1 MLRKILTNFIS
12 ALKGVSQDYTKI
24 SIDRAIFYLA
34 VPMIAEMIMESVF
47 SVVDIYFVGQISN
60 EAVSVVGLT
69 ESVLFIIFSIAMGIG
84 VAATASVSRFTGEKN
99 PERASKSTLSAI
111 YIAVFASIIISLI
124 GWNYSEEILQL
135 MGADSKVISEGV
147 GFTKIMLVSNLTIVL
162 LFVING
168 AFRGA
173 GNAAIA
179 FWSLAIGNGINM
191 ILDPLL
197 IFGMFGFPE
206 LGVEGAAWASAI
218 GRGLGVCFQIYMLM
232 SRSGVIR
239 IKVSELL
246 PDFNSIKNLSKIS
259 LGGTGQ
265 MLVSSASWIFIYMII
280 ADFGTVNIA
289 SWTITLRIMM
299 FAILPAWGIASA
311 AATLVGQ
318 NLGAGHPDRAEKA
331 VWRSAYFTTVF
342 MLCLS
347 VICIFSAKYL
357 LSFFTS
363 DLDVIRIGTQAM
375 IWVSSAYVFFGFG
388 MVTTQCF
395 NGAGDTRTPTVLNA
409 ITYWLIQV
417 PFAYFL
423 AIYFEFDMI
432 GVYIAIILSSA
443 SLAVLSTWVFKKGK
457 WKDHVVSA

>member
-1 MLRKILTNFIS
+1 MFKKIISNFLS

-34 VPMIAEMIMESVF
+34 VPMIAEMVMESIF

-84 VAATASVSRFTGEKN
+84 MAATATVSRFTGEKN
-99 PERASKSTLSAI
+99 PEKANKSTISSI
-111 YIAVFASIIISLI
+111 YLAVLASIVISII

-135 MGADSKVISEGV
+135 MGANSKVISEGA

-191 ILDPLL
+191 LLDPLL
-197 IFGMFGFPE
+197 IFGMFGFPK

-232 SRSGVIR
+232 SKSGVIR
-239 IKVSELL
+239 IRFSDFT
-246 PDFNSIKNLSKIS
+246 PDFDSIKSLAKIS

-299 FAILPAWGIASA
+299 FAILPAWGLASA

-318 NLGAGHPDRAEKA
+318 NLGAGFPDRAENA
-331 VWRSAYFTTVF
+331 VLRSATFTTIF

-347 VICIFSAKYL
+347 VICIFSADYS
-357 LSFFTS
+357 LSFFTN
-363 DLDVIRIGTQAM
+363 DPDVIRIGSEAM

-388 MVTTQCF
+388 MVATQCF

-417 PFAYFL
+417 PFAYML

-432 GVYIAIILSSA
+432 GVYLAIILSSA
-443 SLAVLSTWVFKKGK
+443 SLAVLSAWVFRKGR

>member
-34 VPMIAEMIMESVF
+34 VPMIAEMIMESIF

-99 PERASKSTLSAI
+99 PEKASKSTLSAI
-111 YIAVFASIIISLI
+111 YLAVFASIIISLI

-218 GRGLGVCFQIYMLM
+218 GRGLGVCFQVYMLM

-246 PDFNSIKNLSKIS
+246 PDFNSIKNLAIMS

-299 FAILPAWGIASA
+299 FAILPAWGLASA

-318 NLGAGHPDRAEKA
+318 NLGAGNPDRAEKA
-331 VWRSAYFTTVF
+331 VWRSAYFTTAF

-347 VICIFSAKYL
+347 VICIFSAEYL

-417 PFAYFL
+417 PFAYLL